1 MAKWKTVTPNVI
13 VGIKHP
19 IERSLVTD
27 DDTSYVRLAAMHI
40 KFVISA
46 IDTRENPNLR

>member
-1 MAKWKTVTPNVI
+1 MTPNLI

-27 DDTSYVRLAAMHI
+27 DDTSYVRLAAISIHI